1 MNIKSTLVQHLKS
14 HSVTGTWTGAVHDGK
29 PVISI
34 SGEFVSAVPY
44 LTLLGIKLHNS
55 NKYRGIQNEDLGQ
68 PQLGGDSPEL
78 GDGTSQSAE

>member
-1 MNIKSTLVQHLKS
+1 MNIKPALVQHLKS
-14 HSVTGTWTGAVHDGK
+14 HSETGTWTGETYNGK

-34 SGEFVSAVPY
+34 SGEFVSAEPY

-55 NKYRGIQNEDLGQ
+55 NKYRGIENEDLGQ
-68 PQLGGDSPEL
+68 PQPSGDSPEL